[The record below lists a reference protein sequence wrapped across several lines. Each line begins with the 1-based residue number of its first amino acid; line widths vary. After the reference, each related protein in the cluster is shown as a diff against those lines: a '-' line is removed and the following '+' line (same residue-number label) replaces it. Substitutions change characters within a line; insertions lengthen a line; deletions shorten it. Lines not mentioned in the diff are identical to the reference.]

1 MATQRPPNAM
11 MQSEARP
18 VAPLEDL
25 QPFERLEAED
35 GHTPESFAVKISR
48 QRQLYCGP
56 MSWVMA
62 LCVLG
67 PAVLLCPCDGREVYV
82 SELQSEESQGALEAH
97 APWEAHADD
106 TWDQDGVLMKSLS
119 RSATELENKG
129 TDT

>member
-1 MATQRPPNAM
+1 M

-18 VAPLEDL
+18 VAPFEDL
-25 QPFERLEAED
+25 QPFERQEAEEVFSQ
-35 GHTPESFAVKISR
+35 ESFAVKISR

-56 MSWVMA
+56 MSWVLA

-82 SELQSEESQGALEAH
+82 AELQSEERQGALEAH

-106 TWDQDGVLMKSLS
+106 TWDQDGVLMKPLS
-119 RSATELENKG
+119 RSATAQEIED
-129 TDT
+129 TDTSVKST